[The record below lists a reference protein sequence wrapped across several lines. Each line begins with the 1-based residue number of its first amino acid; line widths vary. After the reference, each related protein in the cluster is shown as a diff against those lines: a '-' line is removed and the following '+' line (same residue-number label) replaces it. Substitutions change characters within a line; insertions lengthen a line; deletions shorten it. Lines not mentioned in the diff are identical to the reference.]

1 MMKGGLG
8 GGSKKEGKMRIRAF
22 PVSDFFLY
30 LFIDSFFLIHSVR
43 LDDYG
48 RKVCRKYMGSS
59 QKRHSRNTEEE
70 QFRAQ
75 F

>member
-30 LFIDSFFLIHSVR
+30 LFIDSFFFF
-43 LDDYG
+43 
-48 RKVCRKYMGSS
+48 
-59 QKRHSRNTEEE
+59 NT
-70 QFRAQ
+70 FRS
-75 F
+75 FR